1 MTSIP
6 SSTFQHFTSPRELLQ
21 STLDSKISTGA
32 INAVDGGAL
41 SDALDDI
48 DASIQSERASG
59 AAAGGGRPSPDAMKQ
74 KIDDLITAEVKNGK
88 LTEDQAGE
96 LKDVFA
102 SAFQRGG
109 PGGAGGPGGPGGP
122 HGPGAPGG
130 PGGGGAALGSDD
142 ATQDSSASDTDQ
154 LLQDFIKLLQD
165 AQGSTGYNA
174 AGDLQSKLKSLLID
188 YQS

>member
-6 SSTFQHFTSPRELLQ
+6 SSTFQHFSSPRELLQ
-21 STLDSKISTGA
+21 STLDSKISSSA
-32 INAVDGGAL
+32 INAVDGSAL

-48 DASIQSERASG
+48 DASMQSERASG
-59 AAAGGGRPSPDAMKQ
+59 AAAGSQRPPPGEMQQ

-122 HGPGAPGG
+122 HGPGG
-130 PGGGGAALGSDD
+130 PGGGGDTALGGDNT
-142 ATQDSSASDTDQ
+142 TQDSSASDTNQ

-174 AGDLQSKLKSLLID
+174 AGDLQSKLKSLLVD